1 MSERNEEN
9 LRELFEGFVG
19 PEQPDEAV
27 EDIVKAEQILR
38 DNPAPEPSK
47 ELINSIKSQVTWSL
61 LRRREHIRRM
71 RYEAVAAVAA
81 AVLVVATIGTKLFKW
96 NQGRTERIYAASI
109 VAPWEGEDPYLAVL
123 TSEVEQIENDVLTL
137 EKGRTN
143 GRSKRAV
150 DELEVEVI
158 EINSDFE
165 KGQFIWM

>member
-9 LRELFEGFVG
+9 LRELFEGFVS
-19 PEQPDEAV
+19 PEQADEAV

-81 AVLVVATIGTKLFKW
+81 AVLVVATIGTKLFEW
-96 NQGRTERIYAASI
+96 GRGRTERIYAASI

-165 KGQFIWM
+165 KGQFIWI